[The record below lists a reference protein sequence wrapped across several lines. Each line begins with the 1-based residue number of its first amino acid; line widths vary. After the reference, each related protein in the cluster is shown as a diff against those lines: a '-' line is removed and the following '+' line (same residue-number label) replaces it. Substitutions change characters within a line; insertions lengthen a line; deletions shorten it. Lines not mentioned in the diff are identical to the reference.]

1 MQFRQIEVF
10 HAVMTTGSTTGAA
23 ARLRITQPAVSTT
36 LARMQDELGLVLF
49 TRRSGRLVPTPE
61 AELLARQTATLMED
75 AEQLQRTARRLAEG
89 RMGHVRLG
97 MVPALGEGVAARAI
111 AAMRARSPGV
121 SISLDVMNT
130 HDLLHRLRA
139 ARIDLAV
146 VFGRP
151 ERTGVEILQSVSC
164 PLSAV
169 VPATWMLKGG
179 TVVLSDLGDH
189 PLALMRPTDPIG
201 AVVSEHL
208 KGMTSTIEVRTSRAA
223 IAMARAG
230 VAIGIADAFTLRE
243 QSVEGASVHDLEPPL
258 IVEMS
263 LVRESGRVESI
274 PERYLIEA
282 LRAELD
288 LNRC

>member
-1 MQFRQIEVF
+1 
-10 HAVMTTGSTTGAA
+10 
-23 ARLRITQPAVSTT
+23 
-36 LARMQDELGLVLF
+36 
-49 TRRSGRLVPTPE
+49 
-61 AELLARQTATLMED
+61 
-75 AEQLQRTARRLAEG
+75 
-89 RMGHVRLG
+89 
-97 MVPALGEGVAARAI
+97 
-111 AAMRARSPGV
+111 
-121 SISLDVMNT
+121 
-130 HDLLHRLRA
+130 
-139 ARIDLAV
+139 
-146 VFGRP
+146 
-151 ERTGVEILQSVSC
+151 
-164 PLSAV
+164 
-169 VPATWMLKGG
+169 MLKGG

-230 VAIGIADAFTLRE
+230 VAIGIADASTLRE